1 MTYNEFSQYIDLLIK
16 SFDDNFQLLQNE
28 VNEEYERESRMLY
41 NFIFDIDKSI
51 LAHTIT
57 ILLGFMFSKYSN
69 SFLSINLLKHFL
81 KLGIVYFV
89 LQILRLIIDKCGYNK
104 YIGYYF
110 DLRLERVNYF
120 SDIHS
125 KFHSEIQEKCGN
137 NIEYKNTD
145 IDNNTI
151 NDIKK
156 LVNIYRPKL
165 YNFKQSDKLDK
176 KESLI
181 LKVIQLAKI
190 FEYSSYFILF
200 YNFYKIY
207 ISI

>member
-16 SFDDNFQLLQNE
+16 SFDDNFQSLQNK
-28 VNEEYERESRMLY
+28 VTEEYERESRMLY
-41 NFIFDIDKSI
+41 HFIFDIDKSI

-69 SFLSINLLKHFL
+69 SFLSINLLKQFL
-81 KLGIVYFV
+81 KRGIVYFI
-89 LQILRLIIDKCGYNK
+89 LQILRLIIDKYGYNK
-104 YIGYYF
+104 YIRYYF
-110 DLRLERVNYF
+110 DLRIERVDYF

-125 KFHSEIQEKCGN
+125 EFHSEIQKKYGN
-137 NIEYKNTD
+137 DIKYKNTD

-156 LVNIYRPKL
+156 LINIYRPKL
-165 YNFKQSDKLDK
+165 YDFKQSDNLDK
-176 KESLI
+176 TATSI
-181 LKVIQLAKI
+181 HKVIQIAKKI
-190 FEYSSYFILF
+190 EYLSYFILF
-200 YNFYKIY
+200 YNFIKIC